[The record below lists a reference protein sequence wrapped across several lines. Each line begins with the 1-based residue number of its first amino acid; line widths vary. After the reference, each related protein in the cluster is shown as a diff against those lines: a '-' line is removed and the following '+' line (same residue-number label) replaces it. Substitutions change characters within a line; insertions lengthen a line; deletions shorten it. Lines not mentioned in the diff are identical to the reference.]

1 MDKPPI
7 LPPREDAVALEPAND
22 QPKLDVKLPVN
33 INLLS
38 YNELLELINQHRD
51 KLHWFCAS
59 MDSFEPIT
67 EEVKRL
73 KNQFKELEEKF
84 SKLEDGKVVI
94 QDQIAELVILE
105 SEYTK
110 KYQNLQQLIRS
121 NYSKDVAKRTM
132 LNKIKENEQKC
143 DELEINAKGS
153 LDLDLFLKSYMDLK
167 LDYHMQKQKLNVLS
181 AQNNF

>member
-1 MDKPPI
+1 M
-7 LPPREDAVALEPAND
+7 
-22 QPKLDVKLPVN
+22 
-33 INLLS
+33 
-38 YNELLELINQHRD
+38 
-51 KLHWFCAS
+51 
-59 MDSFEPIT
+59 
-67 EEVKRL
+67 
-73 KNQFKELEEKF
+73 
-84 SKLEDGKVVI
+84 EDGKVVI

-153 LDLDLFLKSYMDLK
+153 LDLDVFLKSYMDFK